1 MLYFTFLIMGRFQLT
16 DSNKHIYFIGGVSL
30 ILLFI
35 FSGQYFLV
43 PLNEIN
49 PFEYFF
55 GSELNIFNIT
65 DIITGG
71 SVIPLIGIIT
81 GFLLS
86 QYGNTGKKHLA
97 KVLFIVLIILTLNAV
112 LISGFDKMPFI
123 ILMAFIGLIFIGRH
137 WIISLAASLILFAI
151 HLMFNVVLEI
161 INGLNSNIQRMYS
174 GIQQVNA
181 FISTYR
187 SSDYLAIV
195 NMNIDTL
202 TSGGDMLFDA
212 AFIILPSILL
222 GVALKELNLTQFIKT
237 SPFISAGIIMVL
249 LAGGISTKLIQIL
262 MLGSI
267 TGETLG
273 EGFGG
278 PVTAIGYFMLLAY
291 IAGSIPEPVFNIFYN
306 MGRYILFVYI
316 LFNIFMMFIFYGFGL
331 AMYGQVSFQMMILTV
346 LALYILLLIISNVL
360 AHYNIRVLEQT
371 FLINKKAKRE

>member
-306 MGRYILFVYI
+306 MGCYSLSVYI

>member
-1 MLYFTFLIMGRFQLT
+1 MT

-306 MGRYILFVYI
+306 MGRYSLSVYI